1 MSYNYR
7 TPIMSGSSGTIMFL
21 LAICAIVILGA
32 LVFSG
37 TFLLN
42 SKSEEDECL
51 SMGNKDNLVYAKSSS
66 GECYSTGCKPGFNFN
81 EDGDCV

>member
-1 MSYNYR
+1 
-7 TPIMSGSSGTIMFL
+7 MSGNSGTIMFL